1 VDNSEGRDRVRYI
14 IKILLFVL
22 IISVSLTKDSFAQSV
37 ATRKLVLSKI
47 ASSQG
52 PPYFAVIASQLKTG
66 INKELGFAKLDT
78 LLTLEKSD
86 MFWMYGCAGLYF
98 SCRTELPYRYRVK
111 IRECWKQFTPYRG
124 DTENHFLMYY
134 GSLYLMS
141 QEWRGLSG
149 AEWFNGKSSDEIHN
163 ESREYLRHWIDEIST
178 MGMMEFDSPR
188 YMYYFI
194 TPLVLLSEYAT
205 DAEDKRLFTMALE
218 LMLADYAHDYY
229 FGNYAGAHSRIGFE
243 TPFDTRNTETSSY
256 GDLYFEENST
266 HFLPDIAYAAIASF
280 SCPEI
285 IKNIA
290 TKKSFP
296 FESIEMKRG
305 RTTIRYTYDKNATV
319 TKKLF
324 ATKEY
329 ALGSMQGGLVSP
341 IQQQSWSLVINTAKP
356 NNVITGLHPYIAE
369 EELGMFFPEEPSWQ
383 LSRIE
388 GAKKGYSSEDKW
400 VGGSPFESI
409 SQEKNSLGV
418 GYKNIIKKIHSQKIV
433 LRLPKWATISSE
445 SGDVISAQCEGVAVK
460 VNVPHGYRKID
471 EDDSY
476 RFEADVTGG
485 AASYSI
491 TCPEAVGSRSS
502 ILGQG
507 EYLYQSDYM
516 FSERGSGIVTLEFAN
531 KKRTLNFKTITLS
544 EE

>member
-1 VDNSEGRDRVRYI
+1 MSRSIIYI
-14 IKILLFVL
+14 LVSFLFVSILLTTDSYGQSSAKRKQVL
-22 IISVSLTKDSFAQSV
+22 D
-37 ATRKLVLSKI
+37 KI

-66 INKELGFAKLDT
+66 TNKEVGFAKLDT
-78 LLTLEKSD
+78 LLSLEKGD

-98 SCRTELPYRYRVK
+98 SCRTELPDQYKTK
-111 IRECWKQFTPYRG
+111 IRECWKKCTPYRG

-141 QEWRGLSG
+141 QEWQGLAGS
-149 AEWFNGKSSDEIHN
+149 EWFTGKSSVEIHN

-178 MGMMEFDSPR
+178 VGMMEFDSPR

-194 TPLVLLSEYAT
+194 TPLLLLAEHTT

-229 FGNYAGAHSRIGFE
+229 FGNYAGAHSRVGFDS
-243 TPFDTRNTETSSY
+243 PFDTRNTETSSY
-256 GDLYFEENST
+256 GDLYFDENIT
-266 HFLPDIAYAAIASF
+266 HFLPDIAFAAMASF

-290 TKKSFP
+290 TKKSYP

-305 RTTIRYTYDKNATV
+305 RTTLRYTYEKNATV
-319 TKKLF
+319 TKKLY

-341 IQQQSWSLVINTAKP
+341 IQQQSWSLVINTSKP
-356 NNVITGLHPYIAE
+356 NNVITGLHPYIAK

-383 LSRIE
+383 LERIE

-400 VGGSPFESI
+400 VGGTLFDNI
-409 SQEKNSLGV
+409 SHDKNTLSAN
-418 GYKNIIKKIHSQKIV
+418 YQKIIKKIRSQKIAF
-433 LRLPKWATISSE
+433 RLPKWAVVTIE
-445 SGDVISAQCEGVAVK
+445 GDAMISAQCEAVK
-460 VNVPHGYRKID
+460 VKVNLPTGYRKID
-471 EDDSY
+471 EEDSY

-485 AASYSI
+485 AASYTV
-491 TCPEAVGSRSS
+491 TCPEVVGARASF
-502 ILGQG
+502 LGG
-507 EYLYQSDYM
+507 GDFLYHSDYIH
-516 FSERGSGIVTLEFAN
+516 SERGSGIVILEFGN
-531 KKRTLNFKTITLS
+531 KKRVLDFKKILVS

>member
-1 VDNSEGRDRVRYI
+1 MV
-14 IKILLFVL
+14 
-22 IISVSLTKDSFAQSV
+22 
-37 ATRKLVLSKI
+37 
-47 ASSQG
+47 
-52 PPYFAVIASQLKTG
+52 ASQLKTG

-78 LLTLEKSD
+78 LLSHEKGD
-86 MFWMYGCAGLYF
+86 MFWMYGCTGLYF
-98 SCRTELPYRYRVK
+98 SCTTELPYRYKVK
-111 IRECWKQFTPYRG
+111 IRECWKKFTPYRG

-141 QEWRGLSG
+141 QEWPGLSG
-149 AEWFNGKSSDEIHN
+149 AEWFNGKSSDEIRS

-178 MGMMEFDSPR
+178 VGMMEFDSPR

-194 TPLVLLSEYAT
+194 TPLVLLAEYTT

-229 FGNYAGAHSRIGFE
+229 FGSYAGAHSRIGFE

-256 GDLYFEENST
+256 GDLYFEENVT
-266 HFLPDIAYAAIASF
+266 HFLPDIAFAAIASF

-290 TKKSFP
+290 TKKSYP
-296 FESIEMKRG
+296 FESVEMKRG
-305 RTTIRYTYDKNATV
+305 RTTLRYTYEKNAIV

-341 IQQQSWSLVINTAKP
+341 IQQQSWSLVINTSKP
-356 NNVITGLHPYIAE
+356 NNVITGLHPFIAK

-383 LSRIE
+383 LERIE

-409 SQEKNSLGV
+409 SQGNNSLTV
-418 GYKNIIKKIHSQKIV
+418 GYKNIIKKTRSQKIA
-433 LRLPKWATISSE
+433 LRLPKWTVLTSE
-445 SGDVISAQCEGVAVK
+445 SDGVVVAQCDD
-460 VNVPHGYRKID
+460 VNVKINFPLGYRKTE

-476 RFEADVTGG
+476 RFETDVVGGG
-485 AASYSI
+485 ASYII
-491 TCPEAVGSRSS
+491 TCPEASESNLSMS
-502 ILGQG
+502 IQG
-507 EYLYQSDYM
+507 EYLFKSKYIN
-516 FSERGSGIVTLEFAN
+516 SELRSGVVQLQFGE
-531 KKRTLNFKTITLS
+531 KRRVYNFKANTIT
-544 EE
+544 E

>member
-1 VDNSEGRDRVRYI
+1 MN
-14 IKILLFVL
+14 LLS
-22 IISVSLTKDSFAQSV
+22 ITDSHSQST

-52 PPYFAVIASQLKTG
+52 PPYFATVASQLKTG

-78 LLTLEKSD
+78 LLTLEKGD

-98 SCRTELPYRYRVK
+98 SCRTELPDSCKLK
-111 IRECWKQFTPYRG
+111 IRECWKKFTPYRG

-141 QEWRGLSG
+141 QEWPGLVGS
-149 AEWFNGKSSDEIHN
+149 EWFNGKSSNEIHN

-178 MGMMEFDSPR
+178 VGMMEFDSPR

-194 TPLVLLSEYAT
+194 TPLVLLAEYTT

-229 FGNYAGAHSRIGFE
+229 FGNFVGAHSRIGFE

-256 GDLYFEENST
+256 GDLYFEENVA
-266 HFLPDIAYAAIASF
+266 HFLPDIAFATIASF

-290 TKKSFP
+290 TKKSYP

-305 RTTIRYTYDKNATV
+305 RTTMRYTYDRNAIV

-341 IQQQSWSLVINTAKP
+341 IQQQSWSLVINTPKP
-356 NNVITGLHPYIAE
+356 NNVITGLHPYIAK

-383 LSRIE
+383 LQRIE

-400 VGGSPFESI
+400 VGGSPFEI
-409 SQEKNSLGV
+409 IDQNKNTLTAS
-418 GYKNIIKKIHSQKIV
+418 YKNIVKKIRSQKIA
-433 LRLPKWATISSE
+433 LRLPKWATITPGGE
-445 SGDVISAQCEGVAVK
+445 GVISAQCDGVTLK
-460 VNVPHGYRKID
+460 VNLPSGYRKIE

-476 RFEADVTGG
+476 RFETDVVGG
-485 AASYSI
+485 ASSYGI
-491 TCPEAVGSRSS
+491 TCPEASELNSS
-502 ILGQG
+502 MNTQVR
-507 EYLYQSDYM
+507 YLYSSKYM
-516 FSERGSGIVTLEFAN
+516 NSELGSGVIQLQFGE
-531 KKRTLNFKTITLS
+531 KKRVYNFKTNSIT
-544 EE
+544 E

>member
-1 VDNSEGRDRVRYI
+1 MHRTISI
-14 IKILLFVL
+14 FLLL
-22 IISVSLTKDSFAQSV
+22 LLLSICHTADSHSQS
-37 ATRKLVLSKI
+37 ASMRKLVLNKI

-52 PPYFAVIASQLKTG
+52 PPYFATIASQIRTG
-66 INKELGFAKLDT
+66 IHKELGFAKLDT
-78 LLTLEKSD
+78 LLTLEKGD

-98 SCRTELPYRYRVK
+98 SCRTELPDRYKVK
-111 IRECWKQFTPYRG
+111 IRECWKKFTPYRG

-141 QEWRGLSG
+141 QEWSGLAGS
-149 AEWFNGKSSDEIHN
+149 EWFNGKSSEEIHT

-178 MGMMEFDSPR
+178 VGMMEFDSPR

-194 TPLVLLSEYAT
+194 TPLVLLAEYAA

-256 GDLYFEENST
+256 GDLYFEENIT
-266 HFLPDIAYAAIASF
+266 HFLPDIAFAAMASF
-280 SCPEI
+280 KCPEI

-290 TKKSFP
+290 TKKSYP

-305 RTTIRYTYDKNATV
+305 RTTIRYTYEKNAIV

-341 IQQQSWSLVINTAKP
+341 IQQQSWSLVINTPKP
-356 NNVITGLHPYIAE
+356 NNVITGLHPYIAK

-383 LSRIE
+383 LARIE

-409 SQEKNSLGV
+409 SQEKNSLRV
-418 GYKNIIKKIHSQKIV
+418 EYKNIIKKARSQKV
-433 LRLPKWATISSE
+433 ALRLPKWTTLSSE
-445 SGDVISAQCEGVAVK
+445 SDGVISAQCDALSLK
-460 VNVPHGYRKID
+460 VNFPPGYRKIE

-476 RFEADVTGG
+476 RFEADVVGG

-491 TCPEAVGSRSS
+491 TCPEAIGSRSS

-516 FSERGSGIVTLEFAN
+516 YSERGSGVVTLEFAN
-531 KKRTLNFKTITLS
+531 TKRVLNFKTITLS